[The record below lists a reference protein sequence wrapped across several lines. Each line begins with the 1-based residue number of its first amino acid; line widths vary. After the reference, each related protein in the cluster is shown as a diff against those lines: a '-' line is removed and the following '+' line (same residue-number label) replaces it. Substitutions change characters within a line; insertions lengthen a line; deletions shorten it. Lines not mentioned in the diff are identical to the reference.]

1 MFGGSDDRGE
11 AAVELA
17 VLAPVLFTMIFAIV
31 HVGAFWLSAQTASAA
46 ATRGARAAS
55 MARDSR
61 EAFELGARAIEQT
74 VNELGTELVSAP
86 VINGAGR
93 NVWATVEVRVATL
106 IPFLP
111 HSVTRSRELPIET
124 YVPEHE
130 R

>member
-1 MFGGSDDRGE
+1 MPKNSDDRGE
-11 AAVELA
+11 TTVELA
-17 VLAPVLFTMIFAIV
+17 VLAPVLFSVIFAIV

-46 ATRGARAAS
+46 ASRGARAAS
-55 MARDSR
+55 MASDGR

-74 VNELGTELVSAP
+74 VLELGAELASAP
-86 VINGAGR
+86 VIDGNGR
-93 NVWATVEVRVATL
+93 NVRATVEVRVATAV
-106 IPFLP
+106 PFLP